1 MATGGRHLRFNV
13 YPTRAGAMVVVVDA
27 DWGDGSP
34 VRRERARL
42 DVDLGEP
49 LSLDDPAAALRALSD
64 ALASLAD
71 TFPTP

>member
-1 MATGGRHLRFNV
+1 
-13 YPTRAGAMVVVVDA
+13 MVVVVDA